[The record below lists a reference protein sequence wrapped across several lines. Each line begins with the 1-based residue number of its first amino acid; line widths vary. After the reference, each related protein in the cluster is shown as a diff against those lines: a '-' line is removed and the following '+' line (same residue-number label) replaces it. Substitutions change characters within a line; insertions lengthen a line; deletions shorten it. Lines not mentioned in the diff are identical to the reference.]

1 MRSVAVHV
9 RVRPNGDAVVPCG
22 GGVACGGSTFGFP
35 VSVIEGSDQATAT
48 TAVLSDLLSKFV
60 SGGTSCTLMAYGQT
74 GSGKTYTMFGPTG
87 SLTEASLEQSAGRV
101 PELWGAFPVA
111 MMELLSAPELA
122 GASFHAS
129 AIEVYMEHAY
139 DLLDGRKPLKVGTSK
154 GSGRGNLVV
163 GDIGK
168 GPMLSGDVV
177 IVGGVHPSG
186 CSCFHCF
193 QKTGGLVG
201 KKKPAAAADGGRKPG
216 VPRRSKAPPSTS
228 GAREGAAASGA
239 GAGAGAGGGGEFGT
253 EGEALWPLRTPA
265 DVARL
270 ARLVESERVA
280 HSHALN
286 DRSSRSHCLLR
297 VQCTLVEEGGRARPR
312 RFLFVDLAGSERIA
326 KTEVAGARLKEA
338 ANINQS
344 LTALGRVVN
353 ELRERR
359 PHVSYRD
366 AALTML
372 LRASFDGPS
381 CTAVVLNVSGDAGHA
396 EESVCSLRFG
406 EKLAG
411 VRTSAAAAQPTD
423 VGAQRARV
431 GAELRAARARL
442 AELAR
447 AGQGA
452 YVRPDALP
460 SEQRTLRTNLATLAQ
475 REAEARGLTAQLAEA
490 RAAGGRA
497 ADALA
502 PRLEAARVQHAMIL
516 DIVEKE
522 KTIKALWH
530 AGTPA
535 YERAETQVAEL
546 AAQMAV
552 LGGEP
557 EGGDGGGPSGRGTCR
572 CASGGA

>member
-201 KKKPAAAADGGRKPG
+201 KKKAAAAADGGRKPG

-270 ARLVESERVA
+270 ARLVA
-280 HSHALN
+280 
-286 DRSSRSHCLLR
+286 
-297 VQCTLVEEGGRARPR
+297 
-312 RFLFVDLAGSERIA
+312 
-326 KTEVAGARLKEA
+326 
-338 ANINQS
+338 
-344 LTALGRVVN
+344 
-353 ELRERR
+353 
-359 PHVSYRD
+359 
-366 AALTML
+366 
-372 LRASFDGPS
+372 
-381 CTAVVLNVSGDAGHA
+381 
-396 EESVCSLRFG
+396 
-406 EKLAG
+406 
-411 VRTSAAAAQPTD
+411 
-423 VGAQRARV
+423 
-431 GAELRAARARL
+431 RAARTACCACSARWW
-442 AELAR
+442 R
-447 AGQGA
+447 
-452 YVRPDALP
+452 
-460 SEQRTLRTNLATLAQ
+460 
-475 REAEARGLTAQLAEA
+475 
-490 RAAGGRA
+490 RAAGRGRA
-497 ADALA
+497 ASCSSTSRGQSAS
-502 PRLEAARVQHAMIL
+502 PRPRWRARGSRRRPTSTNRSRRSAASS
-516 DIVEKE
+516 
-522 KTIKALWH
+522 T
-530 AGTPA
+530 
-535 YERAETQVAEL
+535 
-546 AAQMAV
+546 
-552 LGGEP
+552 
-557 EGGDGGGPSGRGTCR
+557 S
-572 CASGGA
+572 CASGART